1 MCGVVFDFGSAC
13 MDCGK
18 TGEVGTDDL
27 RKRDPSG
34 GRGDSREAF
43 PKLETRATG
52 KICRRLF
59 VYAGW
64 SFSWKRRSVD
74 PTWSHG
80 RTGDI
85 QSFGTG
91 KKRREVFDDLRGRV
105 RDFLLLSMHRWQV

>member
-43 PKLETRATG
+43 PKLETRAAG

-64 SFSWKRRSVD
+64 SFSWKRKVRRSNLEPWQD
-74 PTWSHG
+74 RGYPELWDG
-80 RTGDI
+80 EKEKR
-85 QSFGTG
+85 SF
-91 KKRREVFDDLRGRV
+91 
-105 RDFLLLSMHRWQV
+105 

>member
-43 PKLETRATG
+43 PKLETRAAG

-64 SFSWKRRSVD
+64 SFSWKSRGYPELWDGEKEKRS
-74 PTWSHG
+74 
-80 RTGDI
+80 
-85 QSFGTG
+85 F
-91 KKRREVFDDLRGRV
+91 
-105 RDFLLLSMHRWQV
+105 

>member
-64 SFSWKRRSVD
+64 VFLLEEKVRRSNLEPWQD
-74 PTWSHG
+74 RGYPELWDG
-80 RTGDI
+80 EKEKR
-85 QSFGTG
+85 SF
-91 KKRREVFDDLRGRV
+91 
-105 RDFLLLSMHRWQV
+105 